1 MYIYTHI
8 YTCIYI
14 LHKNTHHTHTHTH
27 RDMILKE
34 AGSMAALEAMCS
46 SADKTAASYAQAAIE
61 NLKISKKLRDSTLPQ
76 ANKFFSSIFFLFFL
90 QTFDSHA
97 A

>member
-1 MYIYTHI
+1 
-8 YTCIYI
+8 
-14 LHKNTHHTHTHTH
+14 
-27 RDMILKE
+27 MILKE

-76 ANKFFSSIFFLFFL
+76 VTKKFNLFFCSGHCTRKKEKNFFSFFSSNLRL
-90 QTFDSHA
+90 PRCLRQ
-97 A
+97 